1 MSAGSLAQAAQAW
14 VAQGAAIFPLMPNTK
29 VPYKGTSGF
38 KDARRDAS
46 PWQDGT
52 PHNIGFLP
60 ASMGLV
66 AIDVDQPLHWDDA
79 KRWGL
84 LAEPTF
90 EVATPKGRH
99 FYFRGIAP
107 SNGCPV
113 DSLIVRAASGYTVLP
128 PSATPDGP
136 YEALNTPA
144 DAIALPPAF
153 AARLASQASST
164 AARERVTEVFS
175 GRRITEGGRHPA
187 LCTMVG
193 HLAAHQ
199 IALPYAMELVHAWN
213 AQYCDPPKD
222 AREVTKLVTDIYAKE
237 ERRIGE
243 ASAHLLVPPTELY
256 DTTPSQLNA
265 RRRSF
270 RAVTS
275 RSLIRTRTPS

>member
-1 MSAGSLAQAAQAW
+1 MSAGSLAQAAQSW
-14 VAQGAAIFPLMPNTK
+14 VAQGAAIFPLRPNSK
-29 VPYKGTSGF
+29 APYGDTSGF

-60 ASMGLV
+60 ASMGLI
-66 AIDVDQPLHWDDA
+66 AIDVDKPLHWDDA

-99 FYFRGIAP
+99 FYFRGLAP

-113 DSLIVRAASGYTVLP
+113 DSLVVRAASGYTVLP
-128 PSATPDGP
+128 PSVTPDGV

-153 AARLASQASST
+153 AARLASQASTT
-164 AARERVTEVFS
+164 AARERVADVFS
-175 GRRITEGGRHPA
+175 GRRIPEGGRHPA
-187 LCTMVG
+187 LCTMAG
-193 HLAAHQ
+193 HLAAKQ
-199 IALPYAMELVHAWN
+199 VAMPYAMELVHAWN
-213 AQYCDPPKD
+213 AQHCDPPKD
-222 AREVTKLVTDIYAKE
+222 AREVTKLVRDIYAKE
-237 ERRIGE
+237 ESRIGE
-243 ASAHLLVPPTELY
+243 AAAHLLAPSISLDEAPPV
-256 DTTPSQLNA
+256 QLNA

-275 RSLIRTRTPS
+275 RSHIRTRTPS